1 LLKICRLFHS
11 CPFIHS
17 SNPFALLHSYIL
29 HSLFIRDDDDYVP
42 DLPTAPSLATSSSSA
57 GVGGDEDEDVTLK
70 ELKTAAAN
78 ATTTT
83 STNASKASSSSSSSN
98 NNTKGGKSKSSKK
111 DNSEDGGVCSTCG
124 RSGPLDGGGG
134 SALPLDQIP
143 LVDPV
148 AEKKRLEALMIKSEV
163 AAAQALMG
171 ITTTSGGGGGGGGVH
186 TPDMKSQVDA
196 ISLLTSDSFRDF
208 GKLVAQRVNEASG
221 ASKGGGALA
230 TRFYN
235 ELLLSGADKLGT
247 HELAALA
254 KVLDTIR
261 NKKLQE
267 ERDKSKGASKSKKAA
282 KVQVGGE
289 RHGVPLDD
297 YDDDGDYG
305 DYGSGGGGGGG
316 GASTSGNSGNI
327 GMSLALAGLTVT
339 PTSAGGGAGGGG
351 DGKFVRTKFNA
362 EDDFM

>member
-1 LLKICRLFHS
+1 
-11 CPFIHS
+11 
-17 SNPFALLHSYIL
+17 
-29 HSLFIRDDDDYVP
+29 
-42 DLPTAPSLATSSSSA
+42 
-57 GVGGDEDEDVTLK
+57 
-70 ELKTAAAN
+70 
-78 ATTTT
+78 
-83 STNASKASSSSSSSN
+83 
-98 NNTKGGKSKSSKK
+98 
-111 DNSEDGGVCSTCG
+111 
-124 RSGPLDGGGG
+124 
-134 SALPLDQIP
+134 
-143 LVDPV
+143 
-148 AEKKRLEALMIKSEV
+148 MIKSEV

-171 ITTTSGGGGGGGGVH
+171 LTSTSGGGGGGGGGGVNGGTTSTLIH
-186 TPDMKSQVDA
+186 TPDMKSQVDG

-208 GKLVAQRVNEASG
+208 GKLVANRVNEASG

-267 ERDKSKGASKSKKAA
+267 ERDKSKGSSKSKKAA

-305 DYGSGGGGGGG
+305 DYSTSGGGGGGGSGGGGGGG
-316 GASTSGNSGNI
+316 TTTATTGNSGNI
-327 GMSLALAGLTVT
+327 GMSLSLAGLSAT
-339 PTSAGGGAGGGG
+339 PSGNGEG

>member
-1 LLKICRLFHS
+1 MEPTNIF
-11 CPFIHS
+11 S
-17 SNPFALLHSYIL
+17 SSPSLH
-29 HSLFIRDDDDYVP
+29 RDDDDYVP

-57 GVGGDEDEDVTLK
+57 AGVGGDEDEDATLK
-70 ELKTAAAN
+70 ELR
-78 ATTTT
+78 ATSSSSST
-83 STNASKASSSSSSSN
+83 SSAPTSSSAPKASSSSSSNSGS
-98 NNTKGGKSKSSKK
+98 KGGKSKSSHSSKK
-111 DNSEDGGVCSTCG
+111 DNSEGVEGGVCATCG
-124 RSGPLDGGGG
+124 RSGSEGVSSDH
-134 SALPLDQIP
+134 IP
-143 LVDPV
+143 LLDPV

-171 ITTTSGGGGGGGGVH
+171 LTSTSSGAGAGAGAAVH

-196 ISLLTSDSFRDF
+196 VSLLTSDSFRDF

-230 TRFYN
+230 TRFFN

-289 RHGVPLDD
+289 RHGVPMDD

-305 DYGSGGGGGGG
+305 DYGTTAAGGGGG
-316 GASTSGNSGNI
+316 GASTSGNSGNV

-339 PTSAGGGAGGGG
+339 PGVGSGGGGEG

>member
-1 LLKICRLFHS
+1 
-11 CPFIHS
+11 
-17 SNPFALLHSYIL
+17 
-29 HSLFIRDDDDYVP
+29 
-42 DLPTAPSLATSSSSA
+42 
-57 GVGGDEDEDVTLK
+57 
-70 ELKTAAAN
+70 
-78 ATTTT
+78 
-83 STNASKASSSSSSSN
+83 
-98 NNTKGGKSKSSKK
+98 
-111 DNSEDGGVCSTCG
+111 
-124 RSGPLDGGGG
+124 
-134 SALPLDQIP
+134 
-143 LVDPV
+143 
-148 AEKKRLEALMIKSEV
+148 MIKSEV

-171 ITTTSGGGGGGGGVH
+171 LTSTSGGVGGGVGGVNGGTASTIIH
-186 TPDMKSQVDA
+186 TPDMKSQVDG
-196 ISLLTSDSFRDF
+196 ISLLTSDSFKDF
-208 GKLVAQRVNEASG
+208 GKLVANRVNEASG

-261 NKKLQE
+261 NKKLQD
-267 ERDKSKGASKSKKAA
+267 ERDKTKGSSKSKKAA

-305 DYGSGGGGGGG
+305 DYSTSGSGSGGGGGSGTT
-316 GASTSGNSGNI
+316 ATTTSGNSGNI
-327 GMSLALAGLTVT
+327 GMSLSLAGLTAT
-339 PTSAGGGAGGGG
+339 PSGNGEG